1 MQHANAYER
10 RTYEYLTRYTWIRAY
25 ARTLDAELNLS
36 VEMEEA
42 EHERSTKQA
51 EHRAAVALLD
61 RLDAAIADLSE
72 KERRIVQRR
81 YIEGLPWEQVANE
94 IGYSTRS
101 GQRYGKRAV
110 QRIAASLFGE
120 KARNSAKQLH
130 NTPA

>member
-1 MQHANAYER
+1 MQYANIYER
-10 RTYEYLTRYTWIRAY
+10 RIHEYLTRYKITRAY
-25 ARTLDAELNLS
+25 IRTLEIEISLS
-36 VEMEEA
+36 VEIGEA
-42 EHERSTKQA
+42 EHERENKKA
-51 EHRAAVALLD
+51 AHRAAVALLD

-120 KARNSAKQLH
+120 KARHSAKQLH